1 MFLISKQK
9 QFTLLFLFASNC
21 TPFNNNSKIPANQ
34 TYVTDYMFSS
44 LKFEDGIIQ
53 FKKLLGTFKA
63 HGHDDIYIKMLK
75 TCESAIYFKP
85 LPIIFRNSIT

>member
-1 MFLISKQK
+1 
-9 QFTLLFLFASNC
+9 
-21 TPFNNNSKIPANQ
+21 
-34 TYVTDYMFSS
+34 MFSS

-53 FKKLLGTFKA
+53 IKKLLDTFKA

>member
-9 QFTLLFLFASNC
+9 QFTLLFLFTSNC
-21 TPFNNNSKIPANQ
+21 TPLDNNSTIPANQ
-34 TYVTDYMFSS
+34 TYVTDYKLSS

-53 FKKLLGTFKA
+53 IKKSLDTFKA
-63 HGHDDIYIKMLK
+63 HGHDDICIKMLK

-85 LPIIFRNSIT
+85 LPNIFRNCIT